1 MDAPP
6 VTVAVDASVLAAQTD
21 GLVLVVR
28 AGHTRRDRVDQ
39 AKELLERFRVKIL
52 GAVLTDAKDQGLLT
66 GY

>member
-1 MDAPP
+1 
-6 VTVAVDASVLAAQTD
+6 VLAAQTD
-21 GLVLVVR
+21 GVVLVVR

-39 AKELLERFRVKIL
+39 AKELLERFKVTTL